1 MKRNICQWYSFRG
14 SMLLLGSMLLIL
26 SYGCKKINENSIKEL
41 KHFEQVNL
49 VGNNNEYQPRHVD
62 PLLINAWGI
71 AFNTT
76 GIAWV
81 NAEDGHVSA
90 VYDKEGVSLRPPV
103 NIPSPG
109 GVTGGTPTGIVFNSS
124 NDFELSNGAPARFIF
139 VGVDGI
145 LSGWNPGAN
154 NNALVIEDN
163 SATSA
168 YTGLTMAQ
176 NGGANYLYAAD
187 FRAGKIQVWDMDF
200 KGVSMPFW
208 DPQIPAGY
216 APFNIQAAD
225 GLLYV
230 TYAEVGEEGEEE
242 IGPGKGFVDV
252 YNTDGSFVERLAT
265 RGVLNAPWGVAIAST
280 SFFNDNDEMMKDL
293 KSKNGGHQK
302 DQSVVLIG
310 NFGDGTINVFTR
322 GGIFIGQLKHHGKP
336 IEIEGLWAITFPP
349 ATATTIDPDRL
360 YFAAGPDDEEEG
372 LFGYIIKDK

>member
-1 MKRNICQWYSFRG
+1 MKRNFAQWYSFRAGVLLMG
-14 SMLLLGSMLLIL
+14 SMLIVF
-26 SYGCKKINENSIKEL
+26 SYGCKKDHENSIKEL

-49 VGNNNEYQPRHVD
+49 VGNNNEYQPKHVD
-62 PLLINAWGI
+62 PLLVNAWGI

-76 GIAWV
+76 GVAWV

-90 VYDKEGVSLRPPV
+90 VYDKEGATLRPPV

-109 GVTGGTPTGIVFNSS
+109 ATTGGTPTGIAFNSTS
-124 NDFELSNGAPARFIF
+124 DFALSNGDPARFIF

-168 YTGLTMAQ
+168 YTGLTIAQ

-187 FRAGKIQVWDMDF
+187 FRAGKIQVWDMNF
-200 KGVSMPFW
+200 KHVSMPFS
-208 DPQIPAGY
+208 DGQIPAGY

-230 TYAEVGEEGEEE
+230 TYAEVGDEGEEE
-242 IGPGKGFVDV
+242 TGVGKGFVDV
-252 YNTDGSFVERLAT
+252 YNTDGSFLERLAT
-265 RGVLNAPWGVAIAST
+265 RGVLNAPWGVAIASN
-280 SFFNDNDEMMKDL
+280 SFFNDDDEMMKGFHN
-293 KSKNGGHQK
+293 KNGGK
-302 DQSVVLIG
+302 DKKVVLIG
-310 NFGDGTINVFTR
+310 NFGDGTINVFSR

-372 LFGYIIKDK
+372 LFGYIVKDK